1 MEIEIAPTVRAVGET
16 IAAPKAP
23 EIANASAPTG
33 VRFSLPEPDASAQS
47 QPAPTGQ
54 ATAQSP
60 AKAFEALMIAQMVDI
75 MLPDNDAVFGEG
87 AGASVW
93 RSMFVD
99 VLSTQLADDIDLG
112 VARQIEGA
120 LSAAAPEKGSL

>member
-1 MEIEIAPTVRAVGET
+1 MEIGSLAVVGAAGET
-16 IAAPKAP
+16 AAAPKAP
-23 EIANASAPTG
+23 EIASASAPSG
-33 VRFSLPEPDASAQS
+33 ARFALPEPQTSAES
-47 QPAPTGQ
+47 NAAPTVQ
-54 ATAQSP
+54 AAADSP

-75 MLPDNDAVFGEG
+75 MLPYNDAVFGEG

-120 LSAAAPEKGSL
+120 LNAAAPEKGSL